1 METKQPFKILSKIC
15 LNNWH
20 YIDQKILTFSEGIN
34 FFTGHSGSGKS
45 TVIDAMQI
53 VLYANT
59 DGRGFFNKAAADD
72 SDRSL
77 IEYLRGM
84 VNINEHN
91 EFQYLRNQN
100 FSSTIVLEL
109 EQSDTKEKQC
119 IGVVFDVDTATNDI
133 SRLFFWHMGGLL
145 ENNYRTTSRCLT
157 TMEMREYLQR
167 SFPAEQFYC
176 GPSNERFRRQMYD
189 IYLGGLDAEKFPRLF
204 KRAIPFKMNI
214 KLEDFV
220 KEYICMEQDIHI
232 EDLQESV
239 MQYARMRSKI
249 EETLNEIQKLQDIH
263 GRYEAFQ
270 EKEKEVLLCTYQI
283 DRLEMLKLEG
293 QIQACMDKEKVRKEG
308 TGEQEA
314 ILSLIKKEEV
324 ELQKQYEE
332 IILRI
337 ANSGYANLEAEL
349 AAVNETLEHLQTS
362 QGKWQQISERLE
374 AWKEQDV
381 VSNQMLWDMEKF
393 TKGTIMAEELERL
406 QESFGEV
413 REELE
418 EQRQEAQ
425 MSLRKVKKEEKEA
438 REELKELKQG
448 KKAYPKELEEA
459 RYELRNRLHE
469 KCGKFVNVQILA
481 DLLDVK
487 DETWHNAV
495 EGYLGNNKML
505 LIVEPKYAKEAME
518 LYEQMDRKKYHR
530 VSILDTEKVV
540 AGAGKDGYA
549 VKDNGLAKE
558 VKAKEAYVQD
568 YIDFFLGNVEK
579 CDSVEQLR
587 NCKIGVT
594 PDCVLYH
601 SFRLQH
607 MNPDQYT
614 RRAYIGET
622 SMRQRVRQLEERCE
636 KLVEERM
643 PLQELLEEI
652 KKTLQLEMLSQPA
665 EEYLTLQAD
674 AEKITEREKRKS
686 QLVKQMQ
693 QMKEASV
700 DAWEQEKE
708 DIRKKQDAK
717 KAQITEVQEAIW
729 KQTQEMQQ
737 LQEERL
743 HAEEALLVQKQ
754 KMEQSKWDDAYE
766 REFQEYLAGRR
777 SENYEYL
784 QKQKIASRYPKM
796 DEREEAYQKLVEERS
811 TYLRSYANRT
821 FSATNRDNE
830 AYDRLLD
837 ELQCEELETFKDA
850 AKDQARAAV
859 EHFKDDFI
867 FKIRSAI
874 REAYQRQD
882 ELNRIISK
890 LDFGKDKYQFVITK
904 NKGPDGKY
912 YKMFMD
918 DSLQIH
924 PASLDDGMENQMNLF
939 TMEHEEQYAD
949 LMDELI
955 SIFLPPENA
964 TTEELEEAKKNMDKY
979 ADYRTYLSFD
989 MQQIVHGEK
998 DMKIGLS
1005 KMIKKN
1011 SGGEGQNPLYV
1022 ALLASFAQIYRINLS
1037 PKMHRNPTI
1046 RLVVLDEAFS
1056 KMDAEKVASCIS
1068 LIRGLGF
1075 QAIIS
1080 ATNDK
1085 IQNYLE
1091 NVDKTFVYANPNKRH
1106 ISIQEFE
1113 KCDFDELVEE

>member
-20 YIDQKILTFSEGIN
+20 YIDQKILSFSEGIN

-145 ENNYRTTSRCLT
+145 NNNYRTTSRCLT

-249 EETLNEIQKLQDIH
+249 EETLNEIQKLRDIH
-263 GRYEAFQ
+263 GRYEEFR

-293 QIQACMDKEKVRKEG
+293 QIQTCMDKEKVRKEG

-314 ILSLIKKEEV
+314 ILSLLKKEEA

-362 QGKWQQISERLE
+362 QGKWKQISDRLE

-393 TKGTIMAEELERL
+393 TKGTISAEELERL

-438 REELKELKQG
+438 REELKELKRG

-495 EGYLGNNKML
+495 EGYLGNNKLL

-530 VSILDTEKVV
+530 VSILDTEKVA
-540 AGAGKDGYA
+540 AGAGKNGY
-549 VKDNGLAKE
+549 VVRENGLAKE
-558 VKAKEAYVQD
+558 VKAKESYVQD

-587 NCKIGVT
+587 DCKIGVT

-665 EEYLTLQAD
+665 EEYLALQAD

-754 KMEQSKWDDAYE
+754 KMEQEKWDDVYE
-766 REFQEYLAGRR
+766 QEFQNYLSGRR

-784 QKQKIASRYPKM
+784 QKQKIASRYPKI

-821 FSATNRDNE
+821 FSATNRDND

-837 ELQCEELETFKDA
+837 DLQCEELETFKDA

-874 REAYQRQD
+874 REAYQRKD

-924 PASLDDGMENQMNLF
+924 PASLDDGMENQLNLF

-964 TTEELEEAKKNMDKY
+964 TPEELEEAKKNMDKY

-998 DMKIGLS
+998 DMTIGLS

>member
-293 QIQACMDKEKVRKEG
+293 QIQACIDKEKARKEG

-314 ILSLIKKEEV
+314 ILSLLKKEEV

-413 REELE
+413 REELLLVGTRLFGQHIVHVTQVIDLGIVRRE
-418 EQRQEAQ
+418 FRPGTEHVADTLAYGIDVERRIHFEQVHAHVHTDDISYRIGVGLEFHAP
-425 MSLRKVKKEEKEA
+425 A
-438 REELKELKQG
+438 RLPGAGSGQQRHGCQG
-448 KKAYPKELEEA
+448 KKCFTHIIYF
-459 RYELRNRLHE
+459 RFFE
-469 KCGKFVNVQILA
+469 KTKISRHPRTAAAIEPIRIAIL
-481 DLLDVK
+481 
-487 DETWHNAV
+487 
-495 EGYLGNNKML
+495 
-505 LIVEPKYAKEAME
+505 P
-518 LYEQMDRKKYHR
+518 
-530 VSILDTEKVV
+530 
-540 AGAGKDGYA
+540 
-549 VKDNGLAKE
+549 
-558 VKAKEAYVQD
+558 
-568 YIDFFLGNVEK
+568 
-579 CDSVEQLR
+579 
-587 NCKIGVT
+587 
-594 PDCVLYH
+594 
-601 SFRLQH
+601 
-607 MNPDQYT
+607 
-614 RRAYIGET
+614 
-622 SMRQRVRQLEERCE
+622 
-636 KLVEERM
+636 
-643 PLQELLEEI
+643 
-652 KKTLQLEMLSQPA
+652 
-665 EEYLTLQAD
+665 
-674 AEKITEREKRKS
+674 
-686 QLVKQMQ
+686 
-693 QMKEASV
+693 
-700 DAWEQEKE
+700 
-708 DIRKKQDAK
+708 
-717 KAQITEVQEAIW
+717 
-729 KQTQEMQQ
+729 
-737 LQEERL
+737 
-743 HAEEALLVQKQ
+743 
-754 KMEQSKWDDAYE
+754 
-766 REFQEYLAGRR
+766 
-777 SENYEYL
+777 
-784 QKQKIASRYPKM
+784 
-796 DEREEAYQKLVEERS
+796 
-811 TYLRSYANRT
+811 
-821 FSATNRDNE
+821 
-830 AYDRLLD
+830 
-837 ELQCEELETFKDA
+837 
-850 AKDQARAAV
+850 
-859 EHFKDDFI
+859 
-867 FKIRSAI
+867 RSA
-874 REAYQRQD
+874 R
-882 ELNRIISK
+882 
-890 LDFGKDKYQFVITK
+890 
-904 NKGPDGKY
+904 
-912 YKMFMD
+912 
-918 DSLQIH
+918 
-924 PASLDDGMENQMNLF
+924 
-939 TMEHEEQYAD
+939 
-949 LMDELI
+949 
-955 SIFLPPENA
+955 
-964 TTEELEEAKKNMDKY
+964 
-979 ADYRTYLSFD
+979 
-989 MQQIVHGEK
+989 
-998 DMKIGLS
+998 
-1005 KMIKKN
+1005 
-1011 SGGEGQNPLYV
+1011 SGSV
-1022 ALLASFAQIYRINLS
+1022 
-1037 PKMHRNPTI
+1037 
-1046 RLVVLDEAFS
+1046 
-1056 KMDAEKVASCIS
+1056 
-1068 LIRGLGF
+1068 
-1075 QAIIS
+1075 
-1080 ATNDK
+1080 
-1085 IQNYLE
+1085 
-1091 NVDKTFVYANPNKRH
+1091 
-1106 ISIQEFE
+1106 
-1113 KCDFDELVEE
+1113 